1 MCDLEALRDSI
12 ARSLL
17 TGLVTFIISCVLTG
31 LAWLVL
37 YSLGKDTSIQPKK
50 RKYFLLGSTVLF
62 LIIISAY
69 LTIHRQLEA
78 ISKTTPRSGNMQADV
93 LGVVPIPPS
102 HVQASTNIFVLTTN
116 PVVATISGIGT
127 NKLEEGGINLI
138 VILRVSNSGQPSTA
152 WNWRVDL
159 KAPNGNLFPAVI
171 PSVAA
176 IAGNFPTIIGEVHIG
191 LENNLLSMFN
201 ETSLPTGTAKVGWI
215 PLHINGLN
223 SIEDNSELLIVFDDA
238 FRNPVVLRYRY
249 VKGRQ
254 DNAITT
260 FQTYL

>member
-1 MCDLEALRDSI
+1 ME
-12 ARSLL
+12 
-17 TGLVTFIISCVLTG
+17 
-31 LAWLVL
+31 
-37 YSLGKDTSIQPKK
+37 
-50 RKYFLLGSTVLF
+50 
-62 LIIISAY
+62 
-69 LTIHRQLEA
+69 
-78 ISKTTPRSGNMQADV
+78 ADV

-102 HVQASTNIFVLTTN
+102 HVQASTNISALATN
-116 PVVATISGIGT
+116 AVATMSGIGT

-159 KAPNGNLFPAVI
+159 KAPNGNVFSAVI
-171 PSVAA
+171 PSVAS
-176 IAGNFPTIIGEVHIG
+176 IAGNFTTKIGLVHIG

-238 FRNPVVLRYRY
+238 FRNPVVKRHRY
-249 VKGRQ
+249 VKGNE